1 MKAMILAAGFGK
13 RLGHLTQSTPKPLIK
28 VKGQPLIKY
37 HLSKLLAADYSQ
49 IVINTHYLSDEIINY
64 VKNEFN
70 NDPRIIFS
78 IEKEI
83 LGTGGGIKKALN
95 YFGNDDFLVLNS
107 DIYSDLDYK
116 YFKSFTSPTL
126 FAVETKNQGD
136 FNIKNSKVCLETTKN
151 YTWMGFS
158 VVNAEVFNHVAHIK
172 FHYWDDC
179 LKRHASSNN
188 LYAEI
193 PKINWYDVGNI
204 QTLELL
210 NNG

>member
-49 IVINTHYLSDEIINY
+49 IVINTHYLSDEIVNY
-64 VKNEFN
+64 VENEFN

-83 LGTGGGIKKALN
+83 LGTGGGIKKALHH
-95 YFGNDDFLVLNS
+95 FGNDDFLVLNS

-158 VVNAEVFNHVAHIK
+158 VVNAEVFNHVAHLK

-193 PKINWYDVGNI
+193 PKINWYDVGTI

>member
-64 VKNEFN
+64 VENEFN
-70 NDPRIIFS
+70 NDPRITFS

-83 LGTGGGIKKALN
+83 LGTGGGIKKALHH
-95 YFGNDDFLVLNS
+95 FGNDDFLVLNS

-158 VVNAEVFNHVAHIK
+158 VVNAEIFNHVAHLK

-193 PKINWYDVGNI
+193 PKINWYDVGTI

>member
-64 VKNEFN
+64 VENEFN

-83 LGTGGGIKKALN
+83 LGTGGGIKKALHH
-95 YFGNDDFLVLNS
+95 FGNDDFLVLNS

-136 FNIKNSKVCLETTKN
+136 FNIKNSKVCLKTTKN

-158 VVNAEVFNHVAHIK
+158 VVNAEVFNHVAHLK

-193 PKINWYDVGNI
+193 PKINWYDVGTI

>member
-37 HLSKLLAADYSQ
+37 HLSKLLAADYRQ

-64 VKNEFN
+64 VENEFN

-83 LGTGGGIKKALN
+83 LGTGGGIKKALHH
-95 YFGNDDFLVLNS
+95 FGNDDFLVLNS

-158 VVNAEVFNHVAHIK
+158 VVNAEVFNHVAHLK

-193 PKINWYDVGNI
+193 PKINWYDVGTI

>member
-49 IVINTHYLSDEIINY
+49 IIINTHYLSDEIISY
-64 VKNEFN
+64 VKNEFD

-83 LGTGGGIKKALN
+83 LGTGGGIKKALHH
-95 YFGNDDFLVLNS
+95 FGNDDFLVLNS

-158 VVNAEVFNHVAHIK
+158 VVNAEVFNQVAHIK

-188 LYAEI
+188 LHAEI
-193 PKINWYDVGNI
+193 PEINWYDVGTI

>member
-13 RLGHLTQSTPKPLIK
+13 RLGHLTQLTPKPLIK

-64 VKNEFN
+64 VENEFN

-83 LGTGGGIKKALN
+83 LGTGGGIKKALHH
-95 YFGNDDFLVLNS
+95 FGNDDFLVLNS

-158 VVNAEVFNHVAHIK
+158 VVNAEVFNHVAHLK

-193 PKINWYDVGNI
+193 PKINWYDVGTI

>member
-13 RLGHLTQSTPKPLIK
+13 RLGYLTQSTPKPLIK

-49 IVINTHYLSDEIINY
+49 IIINTHYLSDEIISY
-64 VKNEFN
+64 VKNEFD

-83 LGTGGGIKKALN
+83 LGTGGGIKKALHH
-95 YFGNDDFLVLNS
+95 FGNDDFLVLNS

-116 YFKSFTSPTL
+116 YFKSFASPTL

-158 VVNAEVFNHVAHIK
+158 VVNAEVFNQVTHIK

-188 LYAEI
+188 LHAEI
-193 PKINWYDVGNI
+193 PKINWYDVGTI

>member
-28 VKGQPLIKY
+28 VKGEPLIKY

-64 VKNEFN
+64 VENEFN

-83 LGTGGGIKKALN
+83 LGTGGGIKKALHH
-95 YFGNDDFLVLNS
+95 FGNDDFLVLNS

-136 FNIKNSKVCLETTKN
+136 FNIKNSKVCLKTTKN

-158 VVNAEVFNHVAHIK
+158 VVNAEVFNHVAHLK

-193 PKINWYDVGNI
+193 PKINWYDVGTI

>member
-49 IVINTHYLSDEIINY
+49 IVINTHYLSNEIINY
-64 VKNEFN
+64 VENEFN
-70 NDPRIIFS
+70 NDPRITFS

-83 LGTGGGIKKALN
+83 LGTGGGIKKALHH
-95 YFGNDDFLVLNS
+95 FGNDDFLVLNS

-158 VVNAEVFNHVAHIK
+158 VVNAEVFNHVAHLK

-193 PKINWYDVGNI
+193 PKINWYDVGTI

>member
-64 VKNEFN
+64 VENEFN
-70 NDPRIIFS
+70 NDPRIVFS

-83 LGTGGGIKKALN
+83 LGTGGGIKKALHH
-95 YFGNDDFLVLNS
+95 FGNDDFLVLNS

-158 VVNAEVFNHVAHIK
+158 VVNAEVFNHVAHLK

-193 PKINWYDVGNI
+193 PKINWYDVGTI

>member
-37 HLSKLLAADYSQ
+37 HLNKLLAADYSQ

-64 VKNEFN
+64 VENEFN

-83 LGTGGGIKKALN
+83 LGTGGGIKKALHH
-95 YFGNDDFLVLNS
+95 FGNDDFLVLNS

-158 VVNAEVFNHVAHIK
+158 VVNAEVFNHVAHLK

-193 PKINWYDVGNI
+193 PKINWYDVGTI

>member
-64 VKNEFN
+64 VENEFN
-70 NDPRIIFS
+70 NDPRITFS

-83 LGTGGGIKKALN
+83 LGTGGGIKKALHH
-95 YFGNDDFLVLNS
+95 FGNDDFLVLNT
-107 DIYSDLDYK
+107 DIYTDLDYK

-158 VVNAEVFNHVAHIK
+158 VVNAEVFNHVAHLK

-193 PKINWYDVGNI
+193 PKINWYDVGTI

>member
-64 VKNEFN
+64 VENEFN

-83 LGTGGGIKKALN
+83 LGTGGGIKKALHH
-95 YFGNDDFLVLNS
+95 FGNDDFLVLNS

-116 YFKSFTSPTL
+116 YFKSFSSPTL

-158 VVNAEVFNHVAHIK
+158 VVNAEVFNHVAHLK

-193 PKINWYDVGNI
+193 PKINWYDVGTI

>member
-37 HLSKLLAADYSQ
+37 HLSKLLAANYSQ

-64 VKNEFN
+64 VENEFN
-70 NDPRIIFS
+70 NDPRITFS

-83 LGTGGGIKKALN
+83 LGTGGGIKKALHH
-95 YFGNDDFLVLNS
+95 FGNDDFLVLNS

-158 VVNAEVFNHVAHIK
+158 VVNAEVFNHVTHLK

-193 PKINWYDVGNI
+193 PKINWYDVGTI

>member
-64 VKNEFN
+64 VENEFN
-70 NDPRIIFS
+70 NDPRITFS

-83 LGTGGGIKKALN
+83 LGTGGGIKKALHH
-95 YFGNDDFLVLNS
+95 FGNDDFLVLNS

-136 FNIKNSKVCLETTKN
+136 FNIKNSKVCLETSKN

-158 VVNAEVFNHVAHIK
+158 VVNAEVFNHVTHLK

-193 PKINWYDVGNI
+193 PKINWYDVGTI

>member
-64 VKNEFN
+64 VENEFN

-83 LGTGGGIKKALN
+83 LGTGGGIKKALHH
-95 YFGNDDFLVLNS
+95 FGNDDFLVLNS

-158 VVNAEVFNHVAHIK
+158 VVNAEIFNHVAHLK

-193 PKINWYDVGNI
+193 PKINWYDVGTI

>member
-64 VKNEFN
+64 VENEFN

-83 LGTGGGIKKALN
+83 LGTGGGIKKALHH
-95 YFGNDDFLVLNS
+95 FGNDDFLVLNS

-158 VVNAEVFNHVAHIK
+158 VVNAEVFNHIAHLK

-193 PKINWYDVGNI
+193 PKINWYDVGTI

>member
-83 LGTGGGIKKALN
+83 LGTGGGIKKALHH
-95 YFGNDDFLVLNS
+95 FGNDDFLVLNS

-158 VVNAEVFNHVAHIK
+158 VVNAEVFNHVAHLK

-193 PKINWYDVGNI
+193 PKINWYDVGTI

>member
-64 VKNEFN
+64 VENEFN

-78 IEKEI
+78 TEKEI
-83 LGTGGGIKKALN
+83 LGTGGGIKKALHH
-95 YFGNDDFLVLNS
+95 FGNDDFLVLNS
-107 DIYSDLDYK
+107 DIYSNLDYK

-158 VVNAEVFNHVAHIK
+158 VVNAEVFNHVAHLK

-193 PKINWYDVGNI
+193 PKINWYDVGTI

>member
-49 IVINTHYLSDEIINY
+49 IVINTHYLSNEIINY
-64 VKNEFN
+64 VENEFN

-83 LGTGGGIKKALN
+83 LGTGGGIKKALHH
-95 YFGNDDFLVLNS
+95 FGNDDFLVLNS

-158 VVNAEVFNHVAHIK
+158 VVNAQVFNDVAHLK

-193 PKINWYDVGNI
+193 PKINWYDVGTI

>member
-83 LGTGGGIKKALN
+83 LGTGGGIKKALHH
-95 YFGNDDFLVLNS
+95 FGNDDFLVLNS

-158 VVNAEVFNHVAHIK
+158 VVNAEVFNQVAHIK

-188 LYAEI
+188 LHAEI
-193 PKINWYDVGNI
+193 PEINWYDVGTI

>member
-64 VKNEFN
+64 VENEFN

-158 VVNAEVFNHVAHIK
+158 VVNAEVFNHVAHLK

-193 PKINWYDVGNI
+193 PKINWYDVGTI

>member
-28 VKGQPLIKY
+28 VKGQPLIKH

-64 VKNEFN
+64 VENEFN

-83 LGTGGGIKKALN
+83 LGTGGGIKKALHH
-95 YFGNDDFLVLNS
+95 FGNDDFLVLNS

-158 VVNAEVFNHVAHIK
+158 VVNAEVFNHVAHLK

-193 PKINWYDVGNI
+193 PKINWYDVGTI

>member
-83 LGTGGGIKKALN
+83 MGTGGGIKKALHHL
-95 YFGNDDFLVLNS
+95 GNDDFLVLNS

-158 VVNAEVFNHVAHIK
+158 VVNAEVFNQVAHIK

-188 LYAEI
+188 LHAEI
-193 PKINWYDVGNI
+193 PEINWYDVGTI

-210 NNG
+210 NDG

>member
-64 VKNEFN
+64 VENEFI
-70 NDPRIIFS
+70 NDPRITFS

-83 LGTGGGIKKALN
+83 LGTGGGIKKALHH
-95 YFGNDDFLVLNS
+95 FGNDDFLVLNS

-116 YFKSFTSPTL
+116 YFKSFNSPTL

-158 VVNAEVFNHVAHIK
+158 VVNAEVFNHVAHLK

-193 PKINWYDVGNI
+193 PKINWYDVGTI

>member
-83 LGTGGGIKKALN
+83 LGTGGGIKKALHH
-95 YFGNDDFLVLNS
+95 FGNDDFLVLNS

-158 VVNAEVFNHVAHIK
+158 VVNAEVFNQVAHIK

>member
-64 VKNEFN
+64 VENEFN

-83 LGTGGGIKKALN
+83 LGTGGGIKKALHH
-95 YFGNDDFLVLNS
+95 FGNDDFLVLNS

-158 VVNAEVFNHVAHIK
+158 VVNAEVFNHVTHLK

-193 PKINWYDVGNI
+193 PKINWYDVGTI

>member
-83 LGTGGGIKKALN
+83 LGTGGGIKKALHH
-95 YFGNDDFLVLNS
+95 FGNDDFLVLNS

-158 VVNAEVFNHVAHIK
+158 VVNAEVFNQVTHIK

-188 LYAEI
+188 LHAEI
-193 PKINWYDVGNI
+193 PKINWYDVGTI

>member
-49 IVINTHYLSDEIINY
+49 IVINTHYLSDEIISY
-64 VKNEFN
+64 VKNEFD

-83 LGTGGGIKKALN
+83 LGTGGGIKKALHH
-95 YFGNDDFLVLNS
+95 FGNDDFLVLNS

-193 PKINWYDVGNI
+193 PKINWYDVGTI

>member
-83 LGTGGGIKKALN
+83 MGTGGGIKKALHHL
-95 YFGNDDFLVLNS
+95 GNDDFLVLNS

-158 VVNAEVFNHVAHIK
+158 VVNAEVFNQVAHIK

-188 LYAEI
+188 LHAEI
-193 PKINWYDVGNI
+193 PEINWYDVGTI

>member
-83 LGTGGGIKKALN
+83 LGTGGGIKKALTH
-95 YFGNDDFLVLNS
+95 FGNDDFLVLNS

-193 PKINWYDVGNI
+193 PKINWYDVGTI

>member
-64 VKNEFN
+64 VENEFN

-83 LGTGGGIKKALN
+83 LGTGGGIKKALHH
-95 YFGNDDFLVLNS
+95 FGNDDFLVLNS

-158 VVNAEVFNHVAHIK
+158 VVNAEVFNDVAHLK

-193 PKINWYDVGNI
+193 PKINWYDVGTI

>member
-13 RLGHLTQSTPKPLIK
+13 RLGHLTQVTPKPLIK

-193 PKINWYDVGNI
+193 PKINWYDVGTI

>member
-64 VKNEFN
+64 VENEFN

-83 LGTGGGIKKALN
+83 LGTGGGIKKALHH
-95 YFGNDDFLVLNS
+95 FGNDDFLVLNS

-136 FNIKNSKVCLETTKN
+136 FNIKNSKVCLETKKN

-158 VVNAEVFNHVAHIK
+158 VVNAKVFNHVAHLK

-193 PKINWYDVGNI
+193 PKINWYDVGTI

>member
-37 HLSKLLAADYSQ
+37 HLSKLLAADYTQ

-64 VKNEFN
+64 VKNEFD

-78 IEKEI
+78 IEQEI
-83 LGTGGGIKKALN
+83 LGTGGGIKNALHH
-95 YFGNDDFLVLNS
+95 FGNDDFLVLNS

-126 FAVETKNQGD
+126 FAVETKSQGD

-193 PKINWYDVGNI
+193 PKINWYDVGTI

>member
-49 IVINTHYLSDEIINY
+49 IIINTHYLSDEIISY
-64 VKNEFN
+64 VKNEFD

-83 LGTGGGIKKALN
+83 LGTGGGIKKALHH
-95 YFGNDDFLVLNS
+95 FGNDDFLVLNS

-158 VVNAEVFNHVAHIK
+158 VVNAEVFNQVAHIK

-188 LYAEI
+188 LHAEI
-193 PKINWYDVGNI
+193 PEINWYDVGTI

-210 NNG
+210 NDG

>member
-64 VKNEFN
+64 VENEFN
-70 NDPRIIFS
+70 HDPRIIFS

-83 LGTGGGIKKALN
+83 LGTGGGIKKALHH
-95 YFGNDDFLVLNS
+95 FGNDDFLVLNS

-158 VVNAEVFNHVAHIK
+158 VVNAEVFNHVAHLK

-193 PKINWYDVGNI
+193 PKINWYDVGTI

>member
-64 VKNEFN
+64 VENEFN

-83 LGTGGGIKKALN
+83 LGTGGGIKKALHH
-95 YFGNDDFLVLNS
+95 FGNDDFLVLNS

-136 FNIKNSKVCLETTKN
+136 FNIKNSKVCLKTTKN

-158 VVNAEVFNHVAHIK
+158 VVNAEVFNHVAHVK

-193 PKINWYDVGNI
+193 PKINWYDVGTI